1 MDVKTH
7 ILADKTLLG
16 FPVEIDE
23 GKSAMV
29 QLPII
34 ENMIIDDHGLVHGGF
49 TFGLADYAA
58 MLAVND
64 PNVVIGS
71 ANVRFKSPVQRG
83 DIMIAK
89 SKIIEKT
96 KNKRVVHVEVFVE
109 DTMVLNGELTC
120 YILHQHV
127 LSA

>member
-1 MDVKTH
+1 MEIKTH
-7 ILADKTLLG
+7 LLADKTLLG
-16 FPVEIDE
+16 FPVEVDE
-23 GKSAMV
+23 GKSAVV

-71 ANVRFKSPVQRG
+71 ANFKFTAPVQRG
-83 DIMIAK
+83 DIMIARAEITEENM
-89 SKIIEKT
+89 S
-96 KNKRVVHVEVFVE
+96 KRVVHVEVSVE
-109 DTMVLNGELTC
+109 DIVVLNGEFTC
-120 YILHQHV
+120 FILHQHV
-127 LSA
+127 LST